1 MLLKCVPHVQHNY
14 FFLIRPIRSL
24 FSGVVFAVAFVLA
37 KNSLINAMKRR
48 LGAGESYVNGN
59 VKSVANDFH
68 GILRLLRKV
77 KDFIYV
83 RCWWSITSRFM
94 LRLSHWVEYNERV
107 TIMRVFRNC
116 PRWSVTRVISAN
128 KNHLLDDFSFIVISP
143 MRFLHLT

>member
-1 MLLKCVPHVQHNY
+1 MIDLLSGLHVVDKTINLEISRCRLADYAKKMLLKRVPHVQHNY
-14 FFLIRPIRSL
+14 FFLIQPIRSL
-24 FSGVVFAVAFVLA
+24 FSGAVFAVVFVLA

-94 LRLSHWVEYNERV
+94 LRLSHWVE
-107 TIMRVFRNC
+107 
-116 PRWSVTRVISAN
+116 
-128 KNHLLDDFSFIVISP
+128 
-143 MRFLHLT
+143 